1 MKIRILLIIYSI
13 NLLLAVDAMPGLITH
28 HQPDG
33 TPIQCDLKG
42 DEWANWHE
50 TTDGWSIAINEDDVW
65 MYAEGINGRLLIPGS
80 RVVGQD
86 APPLHIEK
94 HLTPIPEHRPIHSS
108 NVNLHSTRTDTFH
121 VPVIYFQFPDMAVT
135 YPISDIDNIFNQ
147 EGYGHPGNPGSGSF
161 REFYEEISYGQ
172 FSPVSQVVG
181 VFTAP
186 HNHDYYGNDQQNS
199 GTRQRQL
206 MRAMVDSAEASGV
219 DWTVFDNDG
228 DGDVDCVTLVHAG
241 QGAEQGNGSNIWSHR
256 WSLGGSNAVTYDGVL
271 INDYNVN
278 PEIQGTGIV
287 AIGVIAH
294 EFGHALGLPDLYDTD
309 YTSSG
314 SGKLALM
321 ASGSWGTTGNT
332 PWYPS
337 AMNAWCKTE
346 MGWSNVITIS
356 SAQTNVE
363 LEQSYTN
370 NTIYRVDN
378 PEDNSE
384 YWLIENRQKKGTDNL
399 MPQPGLLFWHI
410 DTEKTDQGW
419 APNNDEPH
427 YGVGLEQAD
436 GLFELE
442 NDGASDRGDPF
453 PGLTENHEFTHCT
466 MPSTESYYY
475 EPSMVA
481 FTNISYADSI
491 MTFEVSFD
499 DIATGTMSAI
509 GFGDAYAVGYLSIS
523 MANSVTLNELSFE
536 LSQHPNILL
545 LESINVSGR
554 ASADSIIVTNNFIE
568 LVNPVIPA
576 GSGEI
581 LMLTVFANTGSD
593 GTVNVSA
600 EDVTANDA
608 NGNMVCFT
616 FDESAYLVN
625 TIVQG
630 IAVDS
635 ATAFP
640 GETAPVYIDLHNSI
654 PIRMIIATINTSH
667 PNRLYPVAETYV
679 DANNNGTY
687 DQGENFF
694 DINNDG
700 FWTPAVQPTDR
711 TANWDF
717 SYQINDAGIIVAG
730 MHTIDTIAIG
740 TGPIFQ
746 INYMVNSNAPA
757 GNVSLILANV
767 NLADMF
773 GNYNLQYTGTNGVFI
788 ISLLSTGSESIIP
801 EKFSMSANY
810 PNPFN
815 PVTHVNFDVP
825 NQSNVTFTIY
835 SLLGQK
841 ILSVSASYEPGSY
854 KFTWNGRD
862 QLGNELSSGV
872 YLLKMETENF
882 LKTRKLVLMK

>member
-1 MKIRILLIIYSI
+1 
-13 NLLLAVDAMPGLITH
+13 
-28 HQPDG
+28 
-33 TPIQCDLKG
+33 
-42 DEWANWHE
+42 
-50 TTDGWSIAINEDDVW
+50 
-65 MYAEGINGRLLIPGS
+65 
-80 RVVGQD
+80 
-86 APPLHIEK
+86 
-94 HLTPIPEHRPIHSS
+94 
-108 NVNLHSTRTDTFH
+108 
-121 VPVIYFQFPDMAVT
+121 
-135 YPISDIDNIFNQ
+135 
-147 EGYGHPGNPGSGSF
+147 
-161 REFYEEISYGQ
+161 
-172 FSPVSQVVG
+172 
-181 VFTAP
+181 
-186 HNHDYYGNDQQNS
+186 
-199 GTRQRQL
+199 
-206 MRAMVDSAEASGV
+206 MRAMVDSAEAAGI
-219 DWTVFDNDG
+219 DWTEFDNDG

-256 WSLGGSNAVTYDGVL
+256 WSLGSNQVTYDGVL

-321 ASGSWGTTGNT
+321 ASGSWGTTGST

-384 YWLIENRQKKGTDNL
+384 YWLIENRQKKGTDVL
-399 MPQPGLLFWHI
+399 MQEPGMLFWHI
-410 DTEKTDQGW
+410 DTEKTSGGGV
-419 APNNDEPH
+419 NNDEPH

-442 NDGASDRGDPF
+442 NDGASDRGDPY
-453 PGLTENHEFTHCT
+453 PGLTDNHEFTHCT
-466 MPSTESYYY
+466 TPSTVSYYY

-536 LSQHPNILL
+536 LSQHPNILS
-545 LESINVSGR
+545 LENIDVTGR
-554 ASADSIIVTNNFIE
+554 ASADSIIVTNDFIE

-608 NGNMVCFT
+608 NGNIVCFT
-616 FDESAYLVN
+616 FDESTYLVN
-625 TIVQG
+625 PIVQG
-630 IAVDS
+630 IVVDS
-635 ATAFP
+635 ATAFS

-700 FWTPAVQPTDR
+700 IWTPTVQPTER

-717 SYQINDAGIIVAG
+717 SYQINDTGIIVAG
-730 MHTIDTIAIG
+730 LHSIDTIAIG

-746 INYMVNSNAPA
+746 INYMVDSNAPA

-767 NLADMF
+767 NLTDMF
-773 GNYNLQYTGTNGVFI
+773 GNYNLQYNGTNGVFVI
-788 ISLLSTGSESIIP
+788 TTLQTENELSLP

-815 PVTHVNFDVP
+815 PVTHVDFTIPEATDV
-825 NQSNVTFTIY
+825 SFAIY
-835 SLLGQK
+835 SLLGQQVT
-841 ILSVSASYEPGSY
+841 SQTNTYQPGTY
-854 KFTWNGRD
+854 KLTWNGRD

-872 YLLKMETENF
+872 YLLKMESGSF
-882 LKTRKLVLMK
+882 LQTRKLVLMK